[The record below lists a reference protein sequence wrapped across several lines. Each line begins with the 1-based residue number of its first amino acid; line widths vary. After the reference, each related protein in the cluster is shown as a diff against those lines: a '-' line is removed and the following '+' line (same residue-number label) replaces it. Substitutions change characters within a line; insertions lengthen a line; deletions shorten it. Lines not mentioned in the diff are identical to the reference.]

1 MVISFIGKSG
11 SGKSTIANS
20 LANILKETHS
30 NVLVIDGD
38 ELRNAIA
45 PDLGFTYEDRE
56 KSEERRSKL
65 VKVISDQGI
74 HVICAGLSNYP
85 QWRKWCRDNVR
96 DYFEVY
102 LKVPQSILEDR
113 DAKGIYE
120 RFRNGEINNVVGMD
134 IAFVE
139 PSNPDIIIGNDG
151 SRNPREIANNILEHF
166 RLKSTSLKDL

>member
-20 LANILKETHS
+20 LATILKETHS

-38 ELRNAIA
+38 ELRSAIA

-56 KSEERRSKL
+56 QSEERRSKL
-65 VKVISDQGI
+65 MKVISDQGI

-85 QWRKWCRDNVR
+85 QWREWCRDNVK
-96 DYFEVY
+96 DYFEIY

-120 RFRNGEINNVVGMD
+120 RFRNGEINNVIGLD
-134 IAFVE
+134 IPFVE
-139 PSNPDIIIGNDG
+139 PSNPDITISNDG
-151 SRNPREIANNILEHF
+151 SREPRVISESILSN
-166 RLKSTSLKDL
+166 LPD